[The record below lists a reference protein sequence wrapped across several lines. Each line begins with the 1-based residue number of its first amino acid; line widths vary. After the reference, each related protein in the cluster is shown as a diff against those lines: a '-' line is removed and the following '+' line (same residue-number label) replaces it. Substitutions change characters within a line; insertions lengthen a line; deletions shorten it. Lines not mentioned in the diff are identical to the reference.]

1 MKDFKQNVKMKA
13 DGGHCYKKGGAVKK
27 YNDGGVISEEAEE
40 IIQGRRPPQAT
51 PGVMTPAERRA
62 SIAKAFGAGPRR
74 PKTKAERDAEEM
86 QELLGREFTVTAPAE
101 RRKKG
106 GSVKRYKEGGALK
119 AVDAQEN
126 PGLAKL
132 PTPVRNKMGYAKKG
146 GKVKK

>member
-13 DGGHCYKKGGAVKK
+13 EGGHCYKKGGSVKK

-40 IIQGRRPPQAT
+40 IIQGRRAPQAT

-74 PKTKAERDAEEM
+74 PKTKVEREPEELE
-86 QELLGREFTVTAPAE
+86 ELLGREFTVSPAE

-106 GSVKRYKEGGALK
+106 GSVRK
-119 AVDAQEN
+119 
-126 PGLAKL
+126 
-132 PTPVRNKMGYAKKG
+132 NKK
-146 GKVKK
+146 